1 MNEPTNT
8 KITFKTITVQ
18 KENFLQIINPDT
30 QVNEYDGI
38 LYYNTGI
45 YGSRLDN
52 AFPNLLLDLYTN
64 ATSVHSNFINLKG
77 TLILGN
83 NLQAEDDTQAAL
95 VDPFLAVYNK
105 SSDNLKTVYA
115 KASMDMALFEGVV
128 LQCVF
133 NREGKVAEVYHIPT
147 QNFRLAKQN
156 KYGFSEYGYISQNFG
171 YISNSFSSPKL
182 NQLAGAVKIKMW
194 QPDAWKKYPVQL
206 MYLKPYSYSPYAIPS
221 YNAGLNWILVA
232 HEISEFHKN
241 NLRTNLFLSGILTQL
256 KSNMTDEMIEKN
268 SDEIEKFY
276 SGGKGRKVLLAYVD
290 QMVDSPVFQ
299 SIVGVEQDDVFV
311 ELHKECTVQITAAH
325 GGYTILTGIDP
336 KGPSLGGDSN
346 LINTSLQAFTH
357 LVTNQK
363 KQVILDGINRI
374 MLLNELPPVTCIT
387 EPLKITQPLPQPD
400 DLTRNER
407 RSFLYDLPEIDESAN
422 NVTPDNTIPT

>member
-1 MNEPTNT
+1 MNTPINT
-8 KITFKTITVQ
+8 KITFKSITVQ
-18 KENFLQIINPDT
+18 KEDFLQIINPDT
-30 QVNEYDGI
+30 QVNENDGL

-83 NLQAEDDTQAAL
+83 NLQAEDETQSAL
-95 VDPFLAVYNK
+95 VDPFLGYFNK
-105 SSDNLKTVYA
+105 SDDNLKSIYA

-156 KYGFSEYGYISQNFG
+156 KYGYSEFGYLSNNFG
-171 YISNSFSSPKL
+171 YISNSFSTSKL
-182 NQLAGAVKIKMW
+182 NQKANAVKIKMW
-194 QPDAWKKYPVQL
+194 CPGDWKKYPVQL

-221 YNAGLNWILVA
+221 YSSGLNWILIA

-241 NLRTNLFLSGILTQL
+241 NLKTNMFLSGILTQL
-256 KSNMTDEMIEKN
+256 KGSMSDEMMEEN
-268 SDEIEKFY
+268 SNEIEKFY
-276 SGGKGRKVLLAYVD
+276 AGGKGRKVLLAYVD
-290 QMVDSPVFQ
+290 QMIDKPTFDS
-299 SIVGVEQDDVFV
+299 INGTEQDQIFI
-311 ELHKECTVQITAAH
+311 ELHKESFQQVVTAH
-325 GGYTILTGIDP
+325 NGFPILAGVDP
-336 KGPSLGGDSN
+336 KGASLGGDAN
-346 LINTSLQAFTH
+346 MINIALQAFTH
-357 LVTNQK
+357 LVTDKK

-374 MLLNELPPVTCIT
+374 MQVNGLPPVTCVT
-387 EPLKITQPLPQPD
+387 EPLKITQPIPQPD

-407 RSFLYDLPEIDESAN
+407 RAFLYDLPEIDESQN
-422 NVTPDNTIPT
+422 NVTPDNTVPA

>member
-30 QVNEYDGI
+30 QVNEHDGI
-38 LYYNTGI
+38 LYYNSGI

-83 NLQAEDDTQAAL
+83 NLQAEDDTQAPL
-95 VDPFLAVYNK
+95 VDPFLAYYNK
-105 SSDNLKTVYA
+105 ASDNLKSVYA

-147 QNFRLAKQN
+147 QSFRLAKQN

-171 YISNSFSSPKL
+171 YISNSVYSSKL
-182 NQLAGAVKIKMW
+182 NQLSGAVKIKMW

-221 YNAGLNWILVA
+221 YNAGLNWILIA

-241 NLRTNLFLSGILTQL
+241 NLKTNMFLSGILTQL
-256 KSNMTDEMIEKN
+256 KANMTDEMMEQN
-268 SDEIEKFY
+268 SNEIEKFY
-276 SGGKGRKVLLAYVD
+276 AGGKGRKVLLAYVD
-290 QMVDSPVFQ
+290 QMIDKPDFA
-299 SIVGVEQDDVFV
+299 SIAGIEQDKVFV
-311 ELHKECTVQITAAH
+311 ELHKEAFQQTVTAH
-325 GGYTILTGIDP
+325 QGFSILAGVDP
-336 KGPSLGGDSN
+336 KGPSLGGDAN
-346 LINTSLQAFTH
+346 TINIALQAFTH
-357 LVTNQK
+357 LVTDKK
-363 KQVILDGINRI
+363 KQVILDGLNRI
-374 MLLNELPPVTCIT
+374 MQINGLPPVTCVT

-422 NVTPDNTIPT
+422 NVTPDNQIPS

>member
-1 MNEPTNT
+1 
-8 KITFKTITVQ
+8 
-18 KENFLQIINPDT
+18 
-30 QVNEYDGI
+30 
-38 LYYNTGI
+38 
-45 YGSRLDN
+45 
-52 AFPNLLLDLYTN
+52 
-64 ATSVHSNFINLKG
+64 
-77 TLILGN
+77 
-83 NLQAEDDTQAAL
+83 
-95 VDPFLAVYNK
+95 
-105 SSDNLKTVYA
+105 
-115 KASMDMALFEGVV
+115 
-128 LQCVF
+128 
-133 NREGKVAEVYHIPT
+133 
-147 QNFRLAKQN
+147 
-156 KYGFSEYGYISQNFG
+156 
-171 YISNSFSSPKL
+171 
-182 NQLAGAVKIKMW
+182 MW

>member
-8 KITFKTITVQ
+8 KITFKSITVQ

-30 QVNEYDGI
+30 QVNEHDGI

-83 NLQAEDDTQAAL
+83 NLQAEDDTQASI
-95 VDPFLAVYNK
+95 VDPFLMTYNK
-105 SSDNLKTVYA
+105 SGDNLKSVYA
-115 KASMDMALFEGVV
+115 KSTMDMSLFEGVV

-156 KYGFSEYGYISQNFG
+156 KYGYSDFGYISQNFG
-171 YISNSFSSPKL
+171 YISNSFSTSKL

-194 QPDAWKKYPVQL
+194 QPDVWKKYPVQL
-206 MYLKPYSYSPYAIPS
+206 MYLKPYSYSPYSIPS
-221 YNAGLNWILVA
+221 YSSGLNWILIA

-241 NLRTNLFLSGILTQL
+241 NLKTNMFLSGILTQL
-256 KSNMTDEMIEKN
+256 KGSMSDEMMEAN

-290 QMVDSPVFQ
+290 DMAGKPTFDS
-299 SIVGVEQDDVFV
+299 IAGIEQDQVFI
-311 ELHKECTVQITAAH
+311 ELHKESFQQVVTAH
-325 GGYTILTGIDP
+325 NGFPILAGVDP
-336 KGPSLGGDSN
+336 KGASLGGDAN
-346 LINTSLQAFTH
+346 MINIALQAFTH
-357 LVTNQK
+357 LVTDKK

-407 RSFLYDLPEIDESAN
+407 RSFLYDLPEIDESQN
-422 NVTPDNTIPT
+422 NVSNPNSMPS

>member
-1 MNEPTNT
+1 MNEPSNT
-8 KITFKTITVQ
+8 KITFKSITVQ

-30 QVNEYDGI
+30 QVNEYDGL

-83 NLQAEDDTQAAL
+83 NLQAEDDTQESIVEPL
-95 VDPFLAVYNK
+95 LGTYNK
-105 SSDNLKTVYA
+105 SSDNLKSVFA
-115 KASMDMALFEGVV
+115 KASMDMALFEAVV

-133 NREGKVAEVYHIPT
+133 SREGKVAEVYHIPT

-156 KYGFSEYGYISQNFG
+156 KYGFSEYGYLSNNFG
-171 YISNSFSSPKL
+171 YISNSFSTSKL
-182 NQLAGAVKIKMW
+182 TQKADAVKIKMW
-194 QPDAWKKYPVQL
+194 QPDAWKKWPVQL
-206 MYLKPYSYSPYAIPS
+206 MYLKPYSYSPYSIPS
-221 YNAGLNWILVA
+221 YSSGLNWILIA

-241 NLRTNLFLSGILTQL
+241 NLKTNMFLSGILTQL
-256 KSNMTDEMIEKN
+256 KGSMSDEMMEAN
-268 SDEIEKFY
+268 SNEIEKFY

-290 QMVDSPVFQ
+290 QMIDKPDFS
-299 SIVGVEQDDVFV
+299 SIAGIEQDKVFV
-311 ELHKECTVQITAAH
+311 ELHKEAFQQVVTAH
-325 GGYTILTGIDP
+325 NGFSILAGVDP
-336 KGPSLGGDSN
+336 KGPSLGGDAN
-346 LINTSLQAFTH
+346 TINIALQAFTH
-357 LVTNQK
+357 LVTDKK

-374 MLLNELPPVTCIT
+374 MQVNELPPVTCIT
-387 EPLKITQPLPQPD
+387 EPLKITQPIPQPD

-407 RSFLYDLPEIDESAN
+407 RSFLYDLPEIDESQN
-422 NVTPDNTIPT
+422 NVTPDNTIPA